1 MDRLGRALEEGSW
14 AGPEGLRAAVPY
26 AEALARLR
34 EGSRAL
40 AHEGTLAEVW
50 LPEGGTCTVFGDTHG
65 QFHDLLH
72 ALELSGAPAAGRH
85 LVVNGDFVDRGAWGL
100 ENLLL
105 LLAWKVALPE
115 RVTLLRGNHES
126 TSCSSMY
133 GFLAEVQ
140 AKYPGKGEAREL
152 YRACKRVFAALP
164 LAAVVQGVTLVVHGG
179 LFRKPPPAPAPGS
192 SKRKGKGKGRKR
204 GRRAVPVELEEWPLV
219 LGDLDDLRASGKGG
233 ADPDG
238 LGARTLATDVLWS
251 DPVRGEGISVNEGRG
266 VGLCFGP
273 DVTERFLRHNRLGL
287 VLRSHEG
294 PDARECREDMADM
307 LGGFTVDHVTAAG
320 RLCTIFSAPDYPQ
333 FIPEGEPR
341 YGNKGA
347 YALLEAPDYADP
359 TFVQYEATLPRPDA
373 QPYYD
378 MGDDGLLDSDEE
390 FAHDAADH
398 SAAFMSDLDMSDHD

>member
-1 MDRLGRALEEGSW
+1 M
-14 AGPEGLRAAVPY
+14 
-26 AEALARLR
+26 
-34 EGSRAL
+34 
-40 AHEGTLAEVW
+40 AEVW
-50 LPEGGTCTVFGDTHG
+50 LPEGGTCAVFGDTHG

-85 LVVNGDFVDRGAWGL
+85 LVVNGDFVDRGAWGF

-105 LLAWKVALPE
+105 LLAWKVALPDC
-115 RVTLLRGNHES
+115 VTLLRGNHES

-179 LFRKPPPAPAPGS
+179 LFRKPPPPLPPGG
-192 SKRKGKGKGRKR
+192 KKKGKGKGGRKR
-204 GRRAVPVELEEWPLV
+204 GRRGVAVELEEWPLV

-251 DPVRGEGISVNEGRG
+251 DPVREDGISINEGRG

-273 DVTERFLRHNRLGL
+273 DITERFLRQNGLGL

-294 PDARECREDMADM
+294 PDARECRDDMKNM
-307 LGGFTVDHVTAAG
+307 LGGYTVDHCTEAG
-320 RLCTIFSAPDYPQ
+320 NLCTVFSAPDYPQ
-333 FIPEGEPR
+333 FIPPGEPR

-347 YALLEAPDYADP
+347 YALLEAPDYAKP
-359 TFVQYEATLPRPDA
+359 RFVQYEATLPRPEA

-378 MGDDGLLDSDEE
+378 MDDDGLLDSDEE
-390 FAHDAADH
+390 FAHDITDH
-398 SAAFMSDLDMSDHD
+398 HAAFMSDLDD